1 MFYNLRDKNGNKL
14 YACCNWQNNQHK
26 IYNAHD
32 IAFCAL
38 YDAKTNEEIENAEA
52 YNSKVDIAMEWID
65 NVKNDGL
72 VYAPYEACQ
81 IIKELIVCYDLRH

>member
-38 YDAKTNEEIENAEA
+38 HDAETIEEIEKAEA
-52 YNSKVDIAMEWID
+52 YNSMVDIAMEWIN

-72 VYAPYEACQ
+72 VYAPYKVCQ